1 MRTIALL
8 SFKEILYKKIFLITL
23 LMTLVFLTIY
33 GVANHYA
40 SGSIAEDMANGGST
54 SVEKMQLSFLSS
66 QFLNVGLYFSSFITA
81 LLAILATVG
90 SISVEIE
97 NHQIDTLLARPL
109 RRSSV
114 VFGKFLGL
122 GLLMLAYA
130 TFLFA
135 GILLINQ
142 VFGGLIAVEITL
154 VNALNGCMYFVM
166 QPLVIIAAALWLSS
180 RMSTI
185 NGGVVLIILYVT
197 SFIGGFLEQIGA
209 ITGIKALI
217 NIGILS
223 SLLFPT
229 DSLFRKMTGTLAAQ
243 DDSPLAFIADGPF
256 SNLSEPSDLM
266 IAYALFYALLA
277 LFFAARKFAK
287 RDV

>member
-8 SFKEILYKKIFLITL
+8 SFKEILYKRIFLITL
-23 LMTLVFLTIY
+23 LMTLVFLTFY

-40 SGSIAEDMANGGST
+40 SDNIAQDMANGGST
-54 SVEKMQLSFLSS
+54 PMEKMQLSFLST

-114 VFGKFLGL
+114 VLGKFLGL

-154 VNALNGCMYFVM
+154 VNALSGCMYFVM
-166 QPLVIIAAALWLSS
+166 QPLIIIAAALWLSS

-209 ITGIKALI
+209 ITGITALI
-217 NIGILS
+217 NIGIIS

-266 IAYALFYALLA
+266 IAYALLYALLA

>member
-8 SFKEILYKKIFLITL
+8 SFKEILYKRIFLITL
-23 LMTLVFLTIY
+23 LMTLVFLTFY

-40 SGSIAEDMANGGST
+40 SDNIAQDMANGGST
-54 SVEKMQLSFLSS
+54 PMEKMQLSFLST

-114 VFGKFLGL
+114 VLGKFLGL

-154 VNALNGCMYFVM
+154 VNALSGCMYFVM
-166 QPLVIIAAALWLSS
+166 QPLIIIAAALWLSS

-197 SFIGGFLEQIGA
+197 SFIGGFLEQIVA
-209 ITGIKALI
+209 ITGITALI
-217 NIGILS
+217 NIGIIS

-266 IAYALFYALLA
+266 IAYALLYALLA

>member
-8 SFKEILYKKIFLITL
+8 SFKEILYKRIFLITF
-23 LMTLVFLTIY
+23 LMTLAFLTFY
-33 GVANHYA
+33 GVANHFA
-40 SGSIAEDMANGGST
+40 ADNIAQEMSNGGNT
-54 SVEKMQLSFLSS
+54 SMEKMQLSFMSS

-90 SISVEIE
+90 SISLEIE

-114 VFGKFLGL
+114 VLGKFLGL
-122 GLLMLAYA
+122 GVLMLAYA

-135 GILLINQ
+135 GILLVNH
-142 VFGGLIAVEITL
+142 VFGGLVAAEVSL
-154 VNALNGCMYFVM
+154 VNALRGGMYFAM

-209 ITGIKALI
+209 ITENTALI

-229 DSLFRKMTGTLAAQ
+229 DSLFRKMTGTLMVQ
-243 DDSPLAFIADGPF
+243 DDSPLAFVAQGPF
-256 SNLSEPSDLM
+256 SNLSEPSNLM
-266 IAYALFYALLA
+266 IAYAVLYALLA